1 MQLIVILLATVAVLT
16 FLSGAI
22 VFFGSSKGDRIRSA
36 WFFLAAIFAT
46 AWMASISVFMVAQ
59 PEWTNNIEWH
69 VKWTF
74 ISAILID
81 AAFLGYIS
89 WVQKNGKYLTLFFA
103 ILGIIISALIFT
115 APDLLYSDIII
126 ARTGNSVV
134 MNIGPLYIAYNAFFA
149 LIVPAIIFSL
159 FKQFLKTRS
168 QRKKGGDITIMV
180 SFGISSLII
189 LVANLILPL
198 IGNWSAIW
206 LGPLALSATIIGF
219 YYTILRYRSLNL
231 SSIWLKIFSYI
242 VIVSSVAIV
251 YMMIFAIIFAAL
263 FRGSPPSTEVIIL
276 NFIMILVFIALMPAM
291 NEFIKFIRTLIG
303 QSDQHKSHPAK
314 RNSVRISANHKGTK

>member
-314 RNSVRISANHKGTK
+314 HNSVRIGANNKGTK